1 MNPNHQEWRRAE
13 LWFAPID
20 DPKISEED
28 RKKIRWWVSQDG
40 VTPLPMKIKSRQ
52 ADLHAVQRGTVQ
64 HEVYEGTKADIF
76 RDGDHLELQVS
87 CKEDAGV
94 LEEDVPY
101 AIAMTLEVDPK
112 IGVQIYDEVRARVHA
127 ARIAV

>member
-1 MNPNHQEWRRAE
+1 VG
-13 LWFAPID
+13 F
-20 DPKISEED
+20 S
-28 RKKIRWWVSQDG
+28 RWGHPS
-40 VTPLPMKIKSRQ
+40 S
-52 ADLHAVQRGTVQ
+52 
-64 HEVYEGTKADIF
+64 ADIF

-94 LEEDVPY
+94 LEEEVPY